1 MQGRSPAYGP
11 YSILK
16 FLTYAKVI
24 YDQNREVHGSE
35 GLDQFCFKIGGEV
48 RGSHPVVGNR
58 VFYTKIFHIRV
69 SNFSMK

>member
-1 MQGRSPAYGP
+1 MG
-11 YSILK
+11 L
-16 FLTYAKVI
+16 
-24 YDQNREVHGSE
+24 E
-35 GLDQFCFKIGGEV
+35 GLDQFCFKIGGSWVWRDLTNFVLKIEGTRGISIQNRGEV